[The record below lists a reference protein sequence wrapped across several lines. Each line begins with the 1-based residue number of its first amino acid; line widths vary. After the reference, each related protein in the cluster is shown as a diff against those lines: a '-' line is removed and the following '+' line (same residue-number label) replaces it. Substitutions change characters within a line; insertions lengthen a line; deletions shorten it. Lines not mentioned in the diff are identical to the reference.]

1 MQKGAGLLHERLE
14 TRKLIIPTLSRVV
27 SMKNC
32 SVPGLPGLAVLF
44 LQVRQMI
51 VGTGVD
57 IAEVAR
63 ITGAVDR
70 FGERFLKRVFTPEE
84 IRYSTS
90 KANAA
95 ERLAARFAAKE
106 AAMKAIGTG
115 LRHGVTWQDVEVVRQ
130 PGGRPGL
137 RLTGKAADFAAA
149 LGCKKI
155 HLSLSHTVEHA
166 IAHVILAGD

>member
-1 MQKGAGLLHERLE
+1 
-14 TRKLIIPTLSRVV
+14 
-27 SMKNC
+27 
-32 SVPGLPGLAVLF
+32 
-44 LQVRQMI
+44 MI

-63 ITGAVDR
+63 IKAAVDR

-84 IRYSTS
+84 IRYSSS
-90 KANAA
+90 KANMA

-130 PGGRPGL
+130 SGGRPGL

-149 LGCKKI
+149 LGCRRT
-155 HLSLSHTVEHA
+155 HLSLSHTEEQA
-166 IAHVILAGD
+166 IAHVILEGED